1 MDTRKAIKQVLREDT
16 IKNKPTKLAVFDFDG
31 TLAYSPEPEIGK
43 PQYKEVTGQDW
54 PHKGWWS
61 KPESLDTNIFD
72 IPVNPSVVSDYKK
85 EKSNPDTL
93 VIMMTGRIPK
103 LSKQVEDILSANN
116 LSFDYYLYNN
126 ANATL
131 DFKINTMEKLLS
143 KYPTI
148 TEVILYDDRDEHIPV
163 FQHFGNELVKNKK
176 LLNFNVV
183 HVKN

>member
-1 MDTRKAIKQVLREDT
+1 MDTRKTIKQILREDVT
-16 IKNKPTKLAVFDFDG
+16 KNKPTKLAVFDFDG

-43 PQYKEVTGQDW
+43 PKYKEVTGQDW
-54 PHKGWWS
+54 PHKGWWGRA
-61 KPESLDTNIFD
+61 ESLDTNIFD

-103 LSKQVEDILSANN
+103 LSKEVEDILSANN

-126 ANATL
+126 ESSTL
-131 DFKINTMEKLLS
+131 DFKINTMDRLLS

-148 TEVILYDDRDEHIPV
+148 TEVEMWDDRDEHIGP
-163 FQHFGNELVKNKK
+163 FQAWGST
-176 LLNFNVV
+176 LNNIDFHIN
-183 HVKN
+183 HVK